1 MDRREVKMPCNIE
14 FRKAIFENAYHFKGR
29 YVVPL
34 HNMGL
39 TNIIGVNL
47 DTSEASSNG
56 AGKSQIEFCIRRLLY
71 GRKVTK
77 YETVGESI
85 NESNFLIGLEIY
97 NHSKE
102 TLFEIYEARKH
113 RDYKK
118 DGLYCF
124 VTKNGERT
132 PFGTKNSGEQLRV
145 DFVKAALNM
154 SYEEFV
160 GTITITQGSTHT
172 LLNGSPQER
181 VEFISNLFGLGV
193 FDELYDRARRDLKDA
208 EAKLLDFTEYGTEF
222 NLVQASRSA
231 IGDITEKSKAL
242 GKSEVKLSR
251 LKGERKRLREEQST
265 FDREYSAYRAY
276 RRSVKA
282 LATFVDENSDYDFS
296 GISEQISECESRLEK
311 VTGDLAKAESSAK
324 IRAQLD
330 EAKRR
335 LKNLKA
341 SIPKKF
347 ESTSASDVKVLL
359 DKRRR
364 AERELTDKLREM
376 ASKRDVIETI
386 NVNMQQLEQ
395 IDMLDADY
403 DECKKL
409 WIENEALEANAQ
421 SEVDK
426 ALARLEVK
434 EDLDVTMSCCPTCGA
449 EIVAAAVEA
458 SISTIKA
465 SMVEWDKKRKKA
477 HRIAQKCRLFCETKD
492 LVNKHNIDGNVTTK
506 VMEESA
512 LEIQNLR
519 SKIESLEL
527 VYERVSERDALVS
540 KLSSYSDSDL
550 VEVDIDTLNKR
561 KSKLKRKLH
570 ILREY
575 RELKRAVPKS
585 EVSNPKVRDTLDD
598 EIRNVDDAIEDV
610 ASKIERYKAVV
621 EDAHGLDNKLED
633 LKPKVAELKEIQQS
647 IRIQKGLCLAYGK
660 RGLKV
665 KKIKEIIEA
674 IKIRLPT
681 WVGLMFTQRGFKID
695 TYGNETNLGFQVVQS
710 YQDGK
715 GKTRERRY
723 DIRKLSGGERTR
735 MMVALILTI
744 IDIVPD
750 NKKSNMLFLDEP
762 EAGLDA
768 VNRSLLAELLIPL
781 LQKRKPS
788 LFLIAHSLE
797 VPRSNF
803 STEITVT
810 RKNAQ
815 GSIQVNRLKSFK
827 KLKKEKA

>member
-1 MDRREVKMPCNIE
+1 MDLRGVKMPCNIE
-14 FRKAIFENAYHFKGR
+14 FRRAIFENAYHFKGR
-29 YVVPL
+29 YEVPL

-47 DTSEASSNG
+47 DTTEASSNG

-71 GRKVTK
+71 GRKVTR

-102 TLFEIYEARKH
+102 MLFEIYEARKH

-124 VTKNGERT
+124 TTKNGERV
-132 PFGTKNSGEQLRV
+132 PFGTKNSGEQLRT

-160 GTITITQGSTHT
+160 GTIMITQGSTHT

-193 FDELYDRARRDLKDA
+193 FDELYDKARHDLKNA

-222 NLVQASRSA
+222 NLLSEARSA
-231 IGDITEKSKAL
+231 VGDVTKKTEALDKA
-242 GKSEVKLSR
+242 EAKLSK
-251 LKGERKRLREEQST
+251 LKVERRRLRDEQST

-276 RRSVKA
+276 KRSVKN
-282 LATFVDENSDYDFS
+282 LTSFVEENSDYDFS
-296 GISEQISECESRLEK
+296 DVAEQISECEAKLDK
-311 VTGDLAKAESSAK
+311 VTGDLAKAESSAR
-324 IRAQLD
+324 IRAQID

-347 ESTSASDVKVLL
+347 ESTSAKEIKALL

-364 AERELTDKLREM
+364 TERELTDKLREM

-403 DECKKL
+403 DECKRL
-409 WIENEALEANAQ
+409 WSENETLETNAQ
-421 SEVDK
+421 AEIEK
-426 ALARLEVK
+426 ALARLEIK
-434 EDLDVTMSCCPTCGA
+434 EDLDPSLSCCPTCGEKINASRVESTIA
-449 EIVAAAVEA
+449 E
-458 SISTIKA
+458 IKA
-465 SMVEWDKKRKKA
+465 SMLDWDKKRKKA
-477 HRIAQKCRLFCETKD
+477 HRVAQRCRLFCETKD
-492 LVNKHNIDGNVTTK
+492 LVNKHNLDGNVTTK
-506 VMEESA
+506 VLEESA
-512 LEIQNLR
+512 LEIQNIR

-527 VYERVSERDALVS
+527 VYERVSERDALTS
-540 KLSSYSDSDL
+540 KLASYAESDL
-550 VEVDIDTLNKR
+550 VDIDTDKLTAR
-561 KSKLKRKLH
+561 KSKLKRRLRT
-570 ILREY
+570 LREY
-575 RELKRAVPKS
+575 CELKRAVPKA
-585 EVSNPKVRDTLDD
+585 EVSNPQVRSTLDD
-598 EIRNVDDAIEDV
+598 ELRVVDDSIEAV
-610 ASKIERYKAVV
+610 TSKIERYKSVV
-621 EDAHGLDNKLED
+621 QNARELDRKLSD
-633 LKPKVAELKEIQQS
+633 LKPKVDELKEVQQNV
-647 IRIQKGLCLAYGK
+647 RILKGICLAYGK

-665 KKIKEIIEA
+665 RKIKEIIEA
-674 IKIRLPT
+674 IKVRLPT
-681 WVGLMFTQRGFKID
+681 WVGLMFTQRGFRID

-710 YQDGK
+710 YHDAK
-715 GKTRERRY
+715 GKAKERRY

-750 NKKSNMLFLDEP
+750 NKKTNMLFLDEP

-815 GSIQVNRLKSFK
+815 GSIQVNRLK

>member
-1 MDRREVKMPCNIE
+1 MRCNIE
-14 FRKAIFENAYHFKGR
+14 FRRAVFENAYHFKGR
-29 YVVPL
+29 YEVPL

-71 GRKVTK
+71 GKKVTR

-124 VTKNGERT
+124 ATKNGERV

-160 GTITITQGSTHT
+160 GTIMITQGSTHT

-193 FDELYDRARRDLKDA
+193 FDELYDKARHDLKNA
-208 EAKLLDFTEYGTEF
+208 EAKLPDFTEYGTEF
-222 NLVQASRSA
+222 NLLRETREK
-231 IGDITEKSKAL
+231 IGDITDKEEAL
-242 GKSEVKLSR
+242 RKSEVKLSR
-251 LKGERKRLREEQST
+251 LKKERKRLREEQST
-265 FDREYSAYRAY
+265 FDREFSAYKAY
-276 RRSVKA
+276 RSAVKA
-282 LATFVDENSDYDFS
+282 LASFVEENSDYDFS
-296 GISEQISECESRLEK
+296 NVTEQISKCESRLDK
-311 VTGDLAKAESSAK
+311 VIGDLAKAESSIK
-324 IRAQLD
+324 LRSQIS

-335 LKNLKA
+335 LKNIKA
-341 SIPKKF
+341 SMPKKF
-347 ESTSASDVKVLL
+347 DGTTASEIKMLL

-364 AERELTDKLREM
+364 TERELTDKLREM

-409 WIENEALEANAQ
+409 WVENEALEAEAQ
-421 SEVDK
+421 SEVEK
-426 ALARLEVK
+426 ALARLEIK
-434 EDLDVTMSCCPTCGA
+434 EDLDLTMSCCPTCGEKINA
-449 EIVAAAVEA
+449 SVVESAIA
-458 SISTIKA
+458 SIKS
-465 SMVEWDKKRKKA
+465 SMITWDKKRKKA
-477 HRIAQKCRLFCETKD
+477 HKIAQRCRLFCETKD
-492 LVNKHNIDGNVTTK
+492 LVSKHNIDGNVTTK
-506 VMEESA
+506 VLEDSA
-512 LEIQNLR
+512 MEIQNLR

-527 VYERVSERDALVS
+527 VYERASERDTLEAR
-540 KLSSYSDSDL
+540 LSSYSSS
-550 VEVDIDTLNKR
+550 EIVDVDTEGLEKR
-561 KSKLKRKLH
+561 KSKLKRQLG
-570 ILREY
+570 ILRKY
-575 RELKRAVPKS
+575 LELKRAVPKE
-585 EVSNPKVRDTLDD
+585 EVANPKVRATLDD
-598 EIRNVDDAIEDV
+598 EVRNIDDEIETV
-610 ASKIERYKAVV
+610 TSKIERRRTII
-621 EDAHGLDNKLED
+621 EDAREIDRKLAS
-633 LKPKVAELKEIQQS
+633 LKPKVAELNEIQQS

-674 IKIRLPT
+674 IKVRLPT

-695 TYGNETNLGFQVVQS
+695 TYGNETNLGFQVVQA
-710 YQDGK
+710 YQDSK
-715 GKTRERRY
+715 GKTKERRY

-750 NKKSNMLFLDEP
+750 NKKTNMLFLDEP

-815 GSIQVNRLKSFK
+815 GSIQVNRIK
-827 KLKKEKA
+827 KLKKEKS